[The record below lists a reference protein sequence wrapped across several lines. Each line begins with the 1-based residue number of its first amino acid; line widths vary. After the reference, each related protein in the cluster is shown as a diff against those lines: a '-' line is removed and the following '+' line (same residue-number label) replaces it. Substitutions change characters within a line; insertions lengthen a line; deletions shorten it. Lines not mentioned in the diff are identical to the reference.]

1 MFPCNKRLYIC
12 SNFSLSHLY
21 RVPSFIIEH
30 LISLLAEGFF
40 FHRQQYGCYV
50 SSTDRTN
57 KEKVNVWNDLILL
70 YQGSTVYPQ
79 IESKNGYLDGR
90 TIKNK
95 LKSDMSNVP
104 LFFSPSP
111 QSEFPL
117 NPI

>member
-1 MFPCNKRLYIC
+1 MSR
-12 SNFSLSHLY
+12 
-21 RVPSFIIEH
+21 
-30 LISLLAEGFF
+30 GFF

-90 TIKNK
+90 TIENK
-95 LKSDMSNVP
+95 LRSDMSNVP

-111 QSEFPL
+111 QSEFSTKSNL
-117 NPI
+117 MWIKVHD